1 MNTEREQKKV
11 AFWSVG
17 FVIGILLLELLF
29 AAFWYYLR
37 GRKTNQE
44 TPQTQSQ
51 LTIRVKNMYASP
63 ASEMTIRT

>member
-1 MNTEREQKKV
+1 MNTERGEKKI

-17 FVIGILLLELLF
+17 FIVVMLILALLV
-29 AAFWYYLR
+29 AACWYYLR

-51 LTIRVKNMYASP
+51 FGSRNLFSHEFVV
-63 ASEMTIRT
+63 

>member
-1 MNTEREQKKV
+1 MNTERPQKKI

-17 FVIGILLLELLF
+17 FVVGILILALLG
-29 AAFWYYLR
+29 AACWYYLR

-51 LTIRVKNMYASP
+51 LTIRKPRPFPMV
-63 ASEMTIRT
+63 